1 MHQGVSRR
9 AEDGQEIRLA
19 DKNLYSLRTSFH
31 LATKVGK
38 KLERR
43 KVLLGSLPAFENN
56 ERFKCEAAVS
66 GGQQLWRQAK

>member
-1 MHQGVSRR
+1 
-9 AEDGQEIRLA
+9 
-19 DKNLYSLRTSFH
+19 
-31 LATKVGK
+31 VGK